1 MLWTTIKLGKSCI
14 KLLKG
19 YHMIAPP
26 RPSMIAAHVPVSAAP
41 PGAAPAKVP
50 KTGPACVALAARSGA
65 APRARSVAA
74 LVRAHS

>member
-1 MLWTTIKLGKSCI
+1 
-14 KLLKG
+14 
-19 YHMIAPP
+19 MIAPP
-26 RPSMIAAHVPVSAAP
+26 LPLMIYVHVPVSAAP
-41 PGAAPAKVP
+41 PGAALAKVP